1 MEALYKLAQLNASDN
16 KARQAA
22 LDKIQQSANQAAFS
36 DKTERTAFIAAWAQ
50 LQKANEQYS
59 QFQRIRLVEPLAQNL
74 ALKTGLTKLCEPIH
88 PGGG

>member
-1 MEALYKLAQLNASDN
+1 MPAITKPAKRRWIKFSRAPI
-16 KARQAA
+16 KT
-22 LDKIQQSANQAAFS
+22 AFS

-50 LQKANEQYS
+50 LQKTNEQYS